1 MWRWVVRG
9 LVIGS
14 LALLSTA
21 LFAQD
26 FIGAVET
33 PAPGETVSGVV
44 LIRGFALDIQ
54 QISRIELYVDDQ
66 FQHRATIN
74 IPRIDVIQAYP
85 DWEGDQVRL
94 PGFETG
100 FLASRF
106 SNGPHTIHVVVVT
119 TDNRT
124 FEVGRR
130 TIVVDNTINQS
141 PRGFVDIP
149 DLSAIHDVNGS
160 FPVVGWATDS
170 DGVARVEVLIDNL
183 VYQSAV
189 YGDPR
194 PDVGNVFADFP
205 AAIFSGFVA
214 HLDST
219 RILDGVHTMVVRAT
233 DRQGLT
239 NVIARRNIQ
248 VFNST
253 NNLRPFG
260 YLDEPQRDSVLFG
273 TCGVQLP
280 PLISPV
286 PILPQSHVTPV
297 RGWALD
303 LGTREDTGRIAYVEL
318 LIDGVRWYST
328 DDCRFDAS
336 FGEYINCYGLPR
348 FDVARYYPTYPDAPR
363 SGYFFGVDVGV
374 LMAIGLN
381 PGHHRLK
388 IRVGDQE
395 QTFADIPNTSG
406 IPVFF
411 SCADQNQDFG
421 SVGFIDFPLN
431 MDFIKGTVTF
441 FGWSTDENGGVQ
453 NVEIYVDGNF
463 MGLAQYGLT
472 RTDVAAAYP
481 TTSGAINSGWRFT
494 IDTTQISDARH
505 RLTVRTLDRSGN
517 RSEIGSVDFYVDNP

>member
-1 MWRWVVRG
+1 MVPCHGEWVGIGLEVWVMWRWVVRG

-160 FPVVGWATDS
+160 FPVVGWATDA

-194 PDVGNVFADFP
+194 PDVGNVF
-205 AAIFSGFVA
+205 
-214 HLDST
+214 
-219 RILDGVHTMVVRAT
+219 
-233 DRQGLT
+233 
-239 NVIARRNIQ
+239 
-248 VFNST
+248 
-253 NNLRPFG
+253 
-260 YLDEPQRDSVLFG
+260 
-273 TCGVQLP
+273 
-280 PLISPV
+280 
-286 PILPQSHVTPV
+286 
-297 RGWALD
+297 
-303 LGTREDTGRIAYVEL
+303 
-318 LIDGVRWYST
+318 
-328 DDCRFDAS
+328 
-336 FGEYINCYGLPR
+336 
-348 FDVARYYPTYPDAPR
+348 
-363 SGYFFGVDVGV
+363 
-374 LMAIGLN
+374 
-381 PGHHRLK
+381 
-388 IRVGDQE
+388 
-395 QTFADIPNTSG
+395 
-406 IPVFF
+406 
-411 SCADQNQDFG
+411 
-421 SVGFIDFPLN
+421 
-431 MDFIKGTVTF
+431 
-441 FGWSTDENGGVQ
+441 
-453 NVEIYVDGNF
+453 
-463 MGLAQYGLT
+463 
-472 RTDVAAAYP
+472 
-481 TTSGAINSGWRFT
+481 
-494 IDTTQISDARH
+494 
-505 RLTVRTLDRSGN
+505 
-517 RSEIGSVDFYVDNP
+517 